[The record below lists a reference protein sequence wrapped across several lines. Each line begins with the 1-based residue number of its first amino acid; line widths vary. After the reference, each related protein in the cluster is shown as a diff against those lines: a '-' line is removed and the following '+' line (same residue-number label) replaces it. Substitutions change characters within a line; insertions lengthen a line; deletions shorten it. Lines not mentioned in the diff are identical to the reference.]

1 MRFVPTALLSFAL
14 LAGASLPARAADPAS
29 DAYADSVLIVGDSL
43 SSAHR
48 MPESDGW
55 VALLGRKLA
64 GETAIPPTIVNASR
78 GGKTL
83 TDALDELPTLLSQHR
98 PQVVLLELGGND
110 AILGAQR
117 PQIERDLGRL
127 VDLAKAG
134 GAKVAVLGFAIPP
147 AFDKDGSANL
157 LREAYASV
165 AREKQVA
172 LLPSLL
178 ADISS
183 DPSLLQDDGIHPNA
197 RAQPRVLANAWP
209 TLRPLLLDPSSDDA
223 TAGAA
228 RASK

>member
-1 MRFVPTALLSFAL
+1 MRLLHTALLSFAMF
-14 LAGASLPARAADPAS
+14 AGASLPALAAASTAS
-29 DAYADSVLIVGDSL
+29 DHSTSDTVLIVGDSL

-48 MPESDGW
+48 MAESEGW
-55 VALLGRKLA
+55 VALLGGKLA
-64 GETAIPPTIVNASR
+64 AETKTPPAIVNASR

-83 TDALDELPTLLSQHR
+83 TDALDELPGLLSKHH

-127 VDLAKAG
+127 VDLAQAA

-147 AFDKDGSANL
+147 AFDKDGSADL
-157 LREAYASV
+157 LREAYRSV
-165 AREKQVA
+165 AKDKQVA

-178 ADISS
+178 GDISS

-197 RAQPRVLANAWP
+197 AAQLRVLANAWP
-209 TLRPLLLDPSSDDA
+209 TLRPLLVNA
-223 TAGAA
+223 TVAVPH
-228 RASK
+228 ASK